1 MHLGL
6 PNACFYDII
15 IEVLSFT
22 GSDVLRFVEGGIHML
37 WIDGLLVFISLVLIA
52 LVMIQES
59 KDDVKNTFSGEK
71 SELFKNQKQRG
82 PELFFARATLVTSI
96 VFGVLSIVRLIL

>member
-1 MHLGL
+1 MRWLDWL
-6 PNACFYDII
+6 
-15 IEVLSFT
+15 
-22 GSDVLRFVEGGIHML
+22 
-37 WIDGLLVFISLVLIA
+37 LLVVSVLLIG

-82 PELFFARATLVTSI
+82 PELFFARVTLGASI
-96 VFGVLSIVRLIL
+96 VFAVVTILALVL

>member
-1 MHLGL
+1 MGWLDWL
-6 PNACFYDII
+6 
-15 IEVLSFT
+15 
-22 GSDVLRFVEGGIHML
+22 
-37 WIDGLLVFISLVLIA
+37 LLVVSVMLIG

-82 PELFFARATLVTSI
+82 PELFFARLTMIFSVVFAVVTI
-96 VFGVLSIVRLIL
+96 LALIL